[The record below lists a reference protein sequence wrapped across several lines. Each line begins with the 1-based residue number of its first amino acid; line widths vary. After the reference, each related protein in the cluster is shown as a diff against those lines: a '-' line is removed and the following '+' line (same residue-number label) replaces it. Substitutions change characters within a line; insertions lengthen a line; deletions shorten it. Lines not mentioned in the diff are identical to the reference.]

1 MQFYFRN
8 YLKNSKLVICLDTL
22 ASLMA
27 IIVPES

>member
-8 YLKNSKLVICLDTL
+8 YLKNSKLVIYLDTL

-27 IIVPES
+27 IIVPEN